1 MMKKRA
7 TRRNNVAFFPA
18 SEQAAGSSRLL
29 LRESDGATVR
39 RTVLP
44 NGLRVISE
52 EIPGSRSVSLGVWAG
67 VGSRDETDQSRGA
80 AHFLEHLQFKG
91 THRRS
96 ALAIASE
103 IDAVGGIANA
113 FTSKEYTCFYA
124 KVLGRD
130 LPVAVDVMLDMTTQ
144 PLLAESDIDAERTV
158 VVEEIGMHEDDPGDR
173 AGEALDQAVLVDSP
187 LARPI
192 LGTRESIASM
202 NPATIRSFY
211 RRHYRPE
218 RLALTAAGAVDHR
231 KLVTMVRRATRD
243 LDWAEATPRKLHRRI
258 SRRYRN
264 PATGGIGWQEW
275 SGGQCTVALA
285 MPGLPRAHPE
295 RPALEVLNE
304 IIGGGMSSRLFQNI
318 RETHGLAY
326 SVHSGHSAYSDAGVW
341 SAGAGCQQ
349 ERAGEVLELMLAELD
364 AIVANGPYVEE
375 VGRAKGHLSGNLV
388 LGSEETSAR
397 MAALGR
403 AEVATGELLSVDQ
416 ALGRI
421 AAVSVDDVSAV
432 ARKVL
437 SAPPNVSIVGGPGR
451 VRERKKIA
459 ALIQGGSSE

>member
-1 MMKKRA
+1 MKQAIRQS
-7 TRRNNVAFFPA
+7 NVAFFPA
-18 SEQAAGSSRLL
+18 SEQAVGSTRLL

-39 RTVLP
+39 RTILP
-44 NGLRVISE
+44 GGLRVISE
-52 EIPGSRSVSLGVWAG
+52 EIPGARSVALGVWAG
-67 VGSRDETDQSRGA
+67 VGSRDETEQSRGA
-80 AHFLEHLQFKG
+80 AHFLEHLLFKG

-96 ALAIASE
+96 ALDIASE
-103 IDAVGGIANA
+103 IDAVGGMANA

-158 VVEEIGMHEDDPGDR
+158 VIEEIGMHEDDPGDR
-173 AGEALDQAVLVDSP
+173 AGEALEQAVLSDSP
-187 LARPI
+187 LSYPI
-192 LGTRESIASM
+192 LGTRESIFAMS
-202 NPATIRSFY
+202 PAAIRSFF
-211 RRHYRPE
+211 RRHYRPD

-231 KLVTMVRRATRD
+231 KLVTMVRRATRE
-243 LDWAEATPRKLHRRI
+243 LDWPEATPRKLHRRN
-258 SRRYRN
+258 SRRYRGS
-264 PATGGIGWQEW
+264 ATSSIGWQDW
-275 SGGQCTVALA
+275 SGGQSTVALA

-318 RETHGLAY
+318 REIHGLAY
-326 SVHSGHSAYSDAGVW
+326 SVQSGHSAYSDAGLW

-349 ERAGEVLELMLAELD
+349 ERTGEVLELMLGEIDSMAT
-364 AIVANGPYVEE
+364 AGPRVEE

-421 AAVSVDDVSAV
+421 ASVSVDDVAAV
-432 ARKVL
+432 AHKVL
-437 SAPPNVSIVGGPGR
+437 SAPANVSVVGGPQR
-451 VRERKKIA
+451 AKERKKIA
-459 ALIQGGSSE
+459 ALLGGGSND